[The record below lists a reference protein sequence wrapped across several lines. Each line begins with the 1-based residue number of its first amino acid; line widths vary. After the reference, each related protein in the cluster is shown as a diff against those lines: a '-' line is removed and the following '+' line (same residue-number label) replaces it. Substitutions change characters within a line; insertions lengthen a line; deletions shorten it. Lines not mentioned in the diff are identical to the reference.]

1 MNITFYQ
8 YEYYKRAPAWQ
19 PKIQKM
25 REEYESR
32 VTDEPLSSKRN
43 RVRELSKTY
52 TKMRDSGDLR
62 DSVVVLD
69 KIREEVEGKS
79 SRETNI
85 TQYNQYNNLSDDEL
99 RKVIQE
105 NNRFLEIHTKRQD
118 ALAQLEDKTI
128 EVIPTEP

>member
-1 MNITFYQ
+1 
-8 YEYYKRAPAWQ
+8 
-19 PKIQKM
+19 
-25 REEYESR
+25 
-32 VTDEPLSSKRN
+32 
-43 RVRELSKTY
+43 
-52 TKMRDSGDLR
+52 MRDSGDLR